1 MARKTAIDKLS
12 ERHKKELDD
21 KLVDYNFNHYQEIT
35 LWLEELGYEISKSS
49 LHRYGKKLEKE
60 LENKLSDDEEV
71 LIFHYRKLTIEQRHI
86 LLDQLSFGAYRPIIK
101 E

>member
-1 MARKTAIDKLS
+1 MAREKAIDQITL
-12 ERHKKELDD
+12 ENKKELDD
-21 KLVDYNFNHYQEIT
+21 KLIDYNFSHYQEIT
-35 LWLEELGYEISKSS
+35 AWLNGLGYEISKSS

-86 LLDQLSFGAYRPIIK
+86 LLDQLSFGAYQPINK